1 LRLNGGFDEMKTD
14 ELQDWRRTHYSTDIS
29 PKLDGKKVI
38 VMGWV
43 REIRD
48 LGGIRFIILQ
58 DKDGRVQVTVSQ
70 AAADP
75 ETLERS
81 SSLHR
86 QDCIAVEGT
95 VKKMEKAPGGAE
107 IIPENIK
114 ILGVAEQPLPL
125 DTTGRTRAEID
136 VRLESRV
143 LDLRSDRSQAI
154 FKVRHV
160 TLGAVREFLSEE
172 GFLEVNTPKI
182 IASATEG
189 GAQLFPIVYF
199 EREAFLAQSP
209 QLYKEELVVDFE
221 KVYEIGPVYRA
232 EKSHTRRH
240 ITEFTSI
247 DIEQA
252 FATAE
257 DVMKVAEELMV
268 HVCEAVS
275 ERCKE
280 ELKVLKHRTAVPKP
294 PFSRLTYTEVVEE
307 LQKEGVKIK
316 WGEDI
321 PTVAFRTLGK
331 IHPYFYFITEWPSRS
346 KPFYIKPKD
355 ANPRLSEGFDL
366 MWKWIE
372 IASGGTRVHDK
383 KVLMKRLKEQSLHPE
398 SFKYHLQAFDF
409 GMPPHAGWAIGLER
423 FIMMLTGTKNIR
435 EVVLYP
441 RDRFRLTP

>member
-1 LRLNGGFDEMKTD
+1 
-14 ELQDWRRTHYSTDIS
+14 
-29 PKLDGKKVI
+29 
-38 VMGWV
+38 MGWV

-48 LGGIRFIILQ
+48 LGGIRFVILQ

-70 AAADP
+70 AVADP
-75 ETLERS
+75 ETLEKS

-86 QDCIAVEGT
+86 QDCIAVKGI
-95 VKKMEKAPGGAE
+95 VKKMEKAPRGAE

-160 TLGAVREFLSEE
+160 TLEAVREFLSKE

-189 GAQLFPIVYF
+189 GAELFPIVYF

-221 KVYEIGPVYRA
+221 KVYEIGPAYRA

-240 ITEFTSI
+240 TTEFTSI

-268 HVCEAVS
+268 HACEAVG
-275 ERCKE
+275 ERCKQ
-280 ELKVLKHRTAVPKP
+280 ELKVLKHRTTVPKP
-294 PFSRLTYTEVVEE
+294 PFKRLTYTDVVEE
-307 LQKEGVKIK
+307 LQKEDVKIK

-346 KPFYIKPKD
+346 KPFYIKPNGV
-355 ANPRLSEGFDL
+355 NPRLSEGFDL

-383 KVLMKRLKEQSLHPE
+383 RVLMKRLKEQSLHPE

-423 FIMMLTGTKNIR
+423 FVMMLTGIKNIR

>member
-1 LRLNGGFDEMKTD
+1 MKID
-14 ELQDWRRTHYSTDIS
+14 ELGNWRRTHYSADIS
-29 PKLDGKKVI
+29 PQLGGKKVI

-58 DKDGRVQVTVSQ
+58 DKMGTVQVTVSQ
-70 AAADP
+70 TTADP

-86 QDCIAVEGT
+86 QDCIAVKGT
-95 VKKMEKAPGGAE
+95 VKKMDKAPRGVE

-114 ILGVAEQPLPL
+114 ILGMAKQPLPL
-125 DTTGRTRAEID
+125 DITGRTPADID

-154 FKVRHV
+154 FKVRQV
-160 TLGAVREFLSEE
+160 ALEAVRDFLLKD

-189 GAQLFPIVYF
+189 GAELFPIVYF

-240 ITEFTSI
+240 ITEYTSI

-257 DVMKVAEELMV
+257 DVMKVAEELMIKV
-268 HVCEAVS
+268 SKAVK

-280 ELKVLKHRTAVPKP
+280 ELKIIKHKLDVPKA
-294 PFSRLTYTEVVEE
+294 PFKRLTYTEVVEE
-307 LQKEGVKIK
+307 LQKEDIKIE

-321 PTVAFRTLGK
+321 PTDAFRTLGK
-331 IHPYFYFITEWPSRS
+331 IHPYFYYITEWPSKS
-346 KPFYIKPKD
+346 KPFYIQPKD
-355 ANPRLSEGFDL
+355 DNPELSEGFDL
-366 MWKWIE
+366 MWRWIE

-383 KVLMKRLKEQSLHPE
+383 KVLMKRLKEQGLQPE

-423 FIMMLTGTKNIR
+423 FVMMLTGIRNIR

>member
-1 LRLNGGFDEMKTD
+1 LQLNGGFDKMTVD
-14 ELQDWRRTHYSTDIS
+14 ELGEWRRTHFSAEIS
-29 PKLDGKKVI
+29 PKLDGEEVV

-43 REIRD
+43 RDVRD

-58 DKDGRVQVTVSQ
+58 DKDGKVQVTVSQ
-70 AAADP
+70 TKAEP
-75 ETLERS
+75 EVFEKLH
-81 SSLHR
+81 SLHR
-86 QDCIAVEGT
+86 QDCVAVKGV
-95 VKKMEKAPGGAE
+95 VKKMDKAPGGAE
-107 IIPENIK
+107 IIPKDIK
-114 ILGVAEQPLPL
+114 ILGVAKQPLLL
-125 DTTGRTRAEID
+125 DITGRTPAEID

-154 FKVRHV
+154 FKIRHI
-160 TLGAVREFLSEE
+160 TLSAVREFLSKL
-172 GFLEVNTPKI
+172 GFLEINTPKI

-189 GAQLFPIVYF
+189 GAELFPIVYF

-221 KVYEIGPVYRA
+221 KVYEIGPAYRA

-252 FATAE
+252 FGNAE
-257 DVMKVAEELMV
+257 DVMNIAEGLMV
-268 HVCEAVS
+268 QLCETLNK
-275 ERCKE
+275 RCKDD
-280 ELKVLKHRTAVPKP
+280 LKVLKHKLAVPKT
-294 PFSRLTYTEVVEE
+294 PFERVTYTQIVEE
-307 LQKEGVKIK
+307 LQNKDVKIE

-321 PTVAFRTLGK
+321 STIAFRTLGK

-346 KPFYIKPKD
+346 KPFYIKPRDDK
-355 ANPRLSEGFDL
+355 PELSEGFDL
-366 MWKWIE
+366 MWRWVE

-383 KVLMKRLKEQSLHPE
+383 NVLMKRLKEQSLHPE

-423 FIMMLTGTKNIR
+423 LIMMLTGIRNIR

>member
-1 LRLNGGFDEMKTD
+1 MKTD
-14 ELQDWRRTHYSTDIS
+14 ELGDWRRTHYSTDIN
-29 PKLDGKKVI
+29 PQLDGKQVV

-58 DKDGRVQVTVSQ
+58 DRKGTVQITVPQ
-70 AAADP
+70 DAADQKIVAKSG
-75 ETLERS
+75 L
-81 SSLHR
+81 LHR
-86 QDCIAVEGT
+86 QDCIAVKGA
-95 VKKMEKAPGGAE
+95 VKKMDKAPRGAE
-107 IIPENIK
+107 IVPDNIK
-114 ILGVAEQPLPL
+114 ILGAAKQPLPL
-125 DTTGRTRAEID
+125 DITGRTPAEID
-136 VRLESRV
+136 VRLDFRV

-160 TLGAVREFLSEE
+160 VLEAVREFLSKN

-189 GAQLFPIVYF
+189 GAALFPIVYF

-209 QLYKEELVVDFE
+209 QLYKEQLVIDFE
-221 KVYEIGPVYRA
+221 KVYEIGPAYRA

-240 ITEFTSI
+240 ITEFMSI

-257 DVMKVAEELMV
+257 DVMNVAEKLMYN
-268 HVCEAVS
+268 VCKRVNE
-275 ERCKE
+275 ECQE
-280 ELKVLKHRTAVPKP
+280 ELKILKRKVPEPKV
-294 PFSRLTYTEVVEE
+294 PFKRLTYTQVVEE
-307 LQKEGVKIK
+307 LQAKGIEIR

-321 PTVAFRTLGK
+321 PTPAFRTLGA
-331 IHPYFYFITEWPSRS
+331 IHPYFYFITGWPSKL
-346 KPFYIKPKD
+346 KPFYIKPRQD
-355 ANPRLSEGFDL
+355 NPEISEGFDL
-366 MWKWIE
+366 MWSWIE

-383 KVLMKRLKEQSLHPE
+383 EVLLKRLKEQGLHPE
-398 SFKYHLQAFDF
+398 SFKYHLQAFDY

-423 FIMMLTGTKNIR
+423 LVMMLTGIKNIR

>member
-1 LRLNGGFDEMKTD
+1 MKTD
-14 ELQDWRRTHYSTDIS
+14 KLGDWRRTHYSTEIS
-29 PKLDGKKVI
+29 PILDNKEVI

-48 LGGIRFIILQ
+48 LGGLRFIILQ
-58 DKDGRVQVTVSQ
+58 DKEGKVQVTVSQ

-75 ETLERS
+75 ETIERS

-86 QDCIAVEGT
+86 QDCVAVKGV
-95 VKKMEKAPGGAE
+95 VKKMDKAPGGAE
-107 IIPENIK
+107 IVPESIR
-114 ILGVAEQPLPL
+114 ILGAAKQPLPL
-125 DTTGRTRAEID
+125 DITGRTPAEID

-160 TLGAVREFLSEE
+160 ALKAVRNFLLKY

-189 GAQLFPIVYF
+189 GAELFPIVYF

-209 QLYKEELVVDFE
+209 QLYKEQLVVDFE
-221 KVYEIGPVYRA
+221 KVFEIGPVYRA

-240 ITEFTSI
+240 ITEYTSI

-252 FATAE
+252 FADAE
-257 DVMKVAEELMV
+257 DVMKVSEELMV
-268 HVCEAVS
+268 HVCETVG
-275 ERCKE
+275 EKCKD
-280 ELKVLKHRTAVPKP
+280 ELKVLKHRIVVPKV
-294 PFSRLTYTEVVEE
+294 PFRRLTYSEVVEE
-307 LQKEGVKIK
+307 LQKEDVKIE
-316 WGEDI
+316 WGEDVSTI
-321 PTVAFRTLGK
+321 AFRTLSR
-331 IHPYFYFITEWPSRS
+331 IHPYFYFITEWPSKS
-346 KPFYIKPKD
+346 KPFYIKPREDK
-355 ANPRLSEGFDL
+355 PELSEGFDL
-366 MWKWIE
+366 MWRWIE
-372 IASGGTRVHDK
+372 VASGGTRVHDK
-383 KVLMKRLKEQSLHPE
+383 RVLVKRLKEQSLHPE

-409 GMPPHAGWAIGLER
+409 GMPPHAGWAIGIER
-423 FIMMLTGTKNIR
+423 LMMMLTGIRNIR

>member
-1 LRLNGGFDEMKTD
+1 MKID
-14 ELQDWRRTHYSTDIS
+14 ELGNWRRTHFSTEIS
-29 PKLDGKKVI
+29 PQLDGEKVV

-58 DKDGRVQVTVSQ
+58 DKEGKVQVTVSQ
-70 AAADP
+70 AVANP
-75 ETLERS
+75 KTLERS

-86 QDCIAVEGT
+86 QDCVAVRGV
-95 VKKMEKAPGGAE
+95 VKKMDKAPGGAE
-107 IIPENIK
+107 VVPEVIK
-114 ILGVAEQPLPL
+114 ILGAAKQPLPL
-125 DTTGRTRAEID
+125 DTTGRTPAEID

-143 LDLRSDRSQAI
+143 LDLRSDRSQAT

-160 TLGAVREFLSEE
+160 TLEAVREFLSKD

-189 GAQLFPIVYF
+189 GAELFPIVYF

-221 KVYEIGPVYRA
+221 KVYEIGPAYRA

-240 ITEFTSI
+240 TTEFTSI

-252 FATAE
+252 FSTAE

-268 HVCEAVS
+268 HICGAVR

-280 ELKVLKHRTAVPKP
+280 ELKILKYKPAVPKS
-294 PFSRLTYTEVVEE
+294 PFKRLTYTEVVEE
-307 LQKEGVKIK
+307 LQKEDVKIE

-321 PTVAFRTLGK
+321 PTIAFRTLGK
-331 IHPYFYFITEWPSRS
+331 VHPYFYFITEWPSRS
-346 KPFYIKPKD
+346 KPFYIKPRD
-355 ANPRLSEGFDL
+355 GNPKLSEGFDL
-366 MWKWIE
+366 MWRWIE

-383 KVLMKRLKEQSLHPE
+383 NVLVKRLKEQALHPE

-423 FIMMLTGTKNIR
+423 LVMMLTGIRNIR